1 MLRSTDREIGDSLT
15 LTRDGTPVT
24 LTIVGEVFDPGNN
37 DGLVLTQADPGTTL
51 TTWLVSV
58 ADGTDP
64 GEYADTLQQALDPLG
79 LTAHLEGTDGADEL
93 VVIIDALAG
102 LLTLMLV
109 TVAGL
114 GVLNAVVLDVRERVH
129 DIGIHKALGMTPRQ
143 TLTTVL
149 SSVVLIGLVGGLVGV
164 PAGVVLHGILLPA
177 MGDGAGVELPQVVLS
192 VFGAVG
198 ARGVRARRAGARH
211 GRRAAA
217 RRVGGADPYG
227 DGPADGVAHA
237 ATRVVPMGAAIEV
250 TDLAKAYGELQAVD
264 GVTFDVGEGEFFGI
278 LGPNGAGKTTIL
290 EMVEGLRRP
299 DAGTITLLGESPW
312 PRNPGLLPRIGVQLQ
327 STAFFERLTARE
339 QIRTMASLYAVGP
352 EVADEWLER
361 VGLVDKAD
369 TRVGDLSGGQAQRL
383 SIACALVHDPE
394 VVFLDEPTAALDPQA
409 RRNLWELL
417 AGLNDSG
424 RTVVL
429 TTHYMDEAEALCD
442 RVAIIDHG
450 RILELDTPANLVRGL
465 DAPTRITVAT
475 GQLTPEEA
483 GAIAGVDEVVEDP
496 AGVVLST
503 REPVAVLTALAQ
515 QEHLAGIQ
523 VQTGTLEDVFLSLT
537 GREYRA

>member
-1 MLRSTDREIGDSLT
+1 
-15 LTRDGTPVT
+15 
-24 LTIVGEVFDPGNN
+24 
-37 DGLVLTQADPGTTL
+37 
-51 TTWLVSV
+51 
-58 ADGTDP
+58 
-64 GEYADTLQQALDPLG
+64 
-79 LTAHLEGTDGADEL
+79 
-93 VVIIDALAG
+93 
-102 LLTLMLV
+102 
-109 TVAGL
+109 
-114 GVLNAVVLDVRERVH
+114 
-129 DIGIHKALGMTPRQ
+129 
-143 TLTTVL
+143 
-149 SSVVLIGLVGGLVGV
+149 
-164 PAGVVLHGILLPA
+164 
-177 MGDGAGVELPQVVLS
+177 MGP
-192 VFGAVG
+192 
-198 ARGVRARRAGARH
+198 
-211 GRRAAA
+211 
-217 RRVGGADPYG
+217 
-227 DGPADGVAHA
+227 
-237 ATRVVPMGAAIEV
+237 AIEV

-299 DAGTITLLGESPW
+299 DAGSITLLGESPW
-312 PRNPGLLPRIGVQLQ
+312 PRNHGLLPRIGVQLQ

-352 EVADEWLER
+352 EVADAWLER
-361 VGLVDKAD
+361 VGLADKAD

-383 SIACALVHDPE
+383 SIACALVHEPE

-483 GAIAGVDEVVEDP
+483 RAIVGVDEVLEDP